1 MLEQTVATKPEAPT
15 ARMSSDSVALRRPL
29 IGTKGP
35 SPNSE
40 QQPHTVIP
48 PTPNLTVGTMH
59 SGRG

>member
-15 ARMSSDSVALRRPL
+15 ARMSSDSAALRRPL
-29 IGTKGP
+29 IGTKGL

-40 QQPHTVIP
+40 QPHTVIP